1 MASITGKGV
10 SPNLVKGV
18 RKRNGLVKEPG
29 KKKNSGKIKSSY
41 GHTVSVD
48 VVREQGEHIFGFIQ
62 DKTKVV
68 YHYLASEHNLEQ
80 AVQALKNYIK
90 LYGKPD
96 AVRSDNGSE
105 FKGEFLAFLN
115 EKGIKPMRP
124 LPYNPGAN
132 GFIERYFRTLRKD
145 LFRKL
150 RANHLLVSQKCLDEF
165 AFIKNHCS
173 TVGKT
178 GQTPAEMAR
187 LENNT
192 KLPENF
198 QFEQVSMHDW
208 NFWHIK
214 GIHGLMHAYV
224 RVGKL
229 QFDRVKSQAK
239 ICL

>member
-1 MASITGKGV
+1 
-10 SPNLVKGV
+10 
-18 RKRNGLVKEPG
+18 
-29 KKKNSGKIKSSY
+29 
-41 GHTVSVD
+41 VD

-214 GIHGLMHAYV
+214 GIHGLMHAYAVFVNKVV
-224 RVGKL
+224 RFFHAALLNFCSSARTSFGGFSHTSVTGL
-229 QFDRVKSQAK
+229 QSLISPDHRCGFFSLAAS
-239 ICL
+239 